1 VTELK
6 VAIDLRLAGYRSG
19 GIARYATELSAALAL
34 RGDVSLL
41 QLRSA
46 RDASYGPTVRRLRTP
61 PHHRLERYA
70 IATEL
75 LIGRIRPDVYH
86 ATDFVAPRIPRVATV
101 ATVHDL
107 EFVRHP
113 GYLDEAALRYYRQ
126 VGKSRDWTD
135 AWITPSQWTADD
147 LASTFDIDLAKITVI
162 PHGLPVHLSLRQ
174 PVPRHDRQQHLLVV
188 GTLEPRKRHSL
199 VLDAL
204 DAMDDPPD
212 IMLIGAS
219 GWQSDDLERRIS
231 RDPRVTWHVSVDDST
246 LWTAYRNAWA
256 VLVPSLSE
264 GFGFQ
269 ALEAM
274 AAGTPVVSSG
284 HGALPEVTGLAA
296 LIPESDDPAGWAA
309 AIGHIRDDEQLWN
322 ELSAFGQR
330 RAREFTWAKAAA
342 ATAQVYRQ
350 AAAG

>member
-1 VTELK
+1 VNRLE

-34 RGDVSLL
+34 RDDISLL

-46 RDASYGPTVRRLRTP
+46 RDTCSGPAAKRLRTP

-86 ATDFVAPRIPRVATV
+86 ATDFVAPHIPRVATV

-107 EFVRHP
+107 EYVRHP

-126 VGKSRDWTD
+126 IEKSRDWTN
-135 AWITPSQWTADD
+135 AWITPSRWTADD
-147 LASTFDIDLAKITVI
+147 LASTFGVDPARITVI
-162 PHGLPVHLSLRQ
+162 PHGLPAHLSLKP
-174 PVPRHDRQQHLLVV
+174 PVPRHERQQHLLIV
-188 GTLEPRKRHSL
+188 GTIEPRKRHSL
-199 VLDAL
+199 ILDAL
-204 DAMDDPPD
+204 DVLKDPPD
-212 IMLIGAS
+212 IVLIGSS
-219 GWQSDDLERRIS
+219 GWQSEDLVSRIS
-231 RDPRVTWHVSVDDST
+231 GNARVSWRESVDDSA
-246 LWTAYRNAWA
+246 LWDAYRKAWA
-256 VLVPSLSE
+256 VLVPSKSE

-274 AAGTPVVSSG
+274 ASGTPVVSSG

-296 LIPESDDPAGWAA
+296 LVPDSDDPAGWAA
-309 AIGHIRDDEQLWN
+309 AIERIRDDEQLWN
-322 ELSAFGQR
+322 ELSVFGQR
-330 RAREFTWAKAAA
+330 RARDFTWSRASA
-342 ATAQVYRQ
+342 ATADVYRQ
-350 AAAG
+350 VIDR